1 MIQSESKVT
10 GNKQIHIVLPRISM
24 LSPEQFV
31 KKFKDVKTLP
41 YVVTELSRMIGDD
54 NTTMKDF
61 EDVIK
66 MDPTLVVRLLR
77 LVNSAFY
84 GLSQPVTS
92 IDRAVAFLGM
102 RNLRNMAVT
111 DALQHIFKE
120 RDNTGIFSRKRLW
133 LHCAVVSTC
142 SKILAE
148 RIFGINGD
156 DAYLCGILHDFGKII
171 EEQIARDGFLA
182 ACEACRPTD
191 SLIEHERRFLGTDH
205 CETGY
210 LLARD
215 WGMSSPIQ
223 EAIRDHHTLTEETD
237 PSTLTSILQIAQY
250 ITGQLGYS
258 SLPDV
263 ISPLSPPLVLH
274 LQENR
279 DEYKVLI
286 DDLPEEIAKARDI
299 YET

>member
-1 MIQSESKVT
+1 
-10 GNKQIHIVLPRISM
+10 M
-24 LSPEQFV
+24 LSAEQFV

-61 EDVIK
+61 EGVIK
-66 MDPTLVVRLLR
+66 MDPTLVARLLR

-84 GLSQPVTS
+84 GLAQPVTS

-111 DALQHIFKE
+111 DALQNIFKE
-120 RDNTGIFSRKRLW
+120 RDHTGIFSRKRLW

-156 DAYLCGILHDFGKII
+156 DAYICGILHDFGKII
-171 EEQIARDGFLA
+171 EEQIERESFLA
-182 ACEACRPTD
+182 ACEACQPTE
-191 SLIEHERRFLGTDH
+191 SFIEYERQFLGTDH

-210 LLARD
+210 LLAKD
-215 WGMSSPIQ
+215 WGMSTAIQ
-223 EAIRDHHTLTEETD
+223 EAIRDHHTLAEDAD
-237 PSTLTSILQIAQY
+237 PGTLTSILQIAQY

-258 SLPDV
+258 FLPDIV
-263 ISPLSPPLVLH
+263 SPLSPSLVLH
-274 LQENR
+274 LQENS

>member
-1 MIQSESKVT
+1 MPTAE
-10 GNKQIHIVLPRISM
+10 H
-24 LSPEQFV
+24 FV
-31 KKFKDVKTLP
+31 KRFKDVKTLP
-41 YVVTELSRMIGDD
+41 YVVTELSRMIADD

-66 MDPTLVVRLLR
+66 MDPTLVARLLR

-102 RNLRNMAVT
+102 RNLRSMAVT
-111 DALQHIFKE
+111 DALQNIFKE
-120 RDNTGIFSRKRLW
+120 GSSTGIFSRKRLW

-171 EEQIARDGFLA
+171 EEQIARDDFLA

-191 SLIEHERRFLGTDH
+191 SLIEHERHFLGTDH
-205 CETGY
+205 CEIGY
-210 LLARD
+210 LLARE
-215 WGMSSPIQ
+215 WGMTPPIQ
-223 EAIRDHHTLTEETD
+223 EAIRDHHTLADNAE

-263 ISPLSPPLVLH
+263 ASPLSPPLVLH
-274 LQENR
+274 LQENME
-279 DEYKVLI
+279 EYKVLI
-286 DDLPEEIAKARDI
+286 DDLPEEIAQAQAI

>member
-1 MIQSESKVT
+1 
-10 GNKQIHIVLPRISM
+10 M
-24 LSPEQFV
+24 LTAEQFV

-41 YVVTELSRMIGDD
+41 YVVTELSRMIADD
-54 NTTMKDF
+54 DTTMKDF

-66 MDPTLVVRLLR
+66 MDPTLVARLLR

-92 IDRAVAFLGM
+92 IGRAVAFLGM
-102 RNLRNMAVT
+102 RNLRSIAVT
-111 DALQHIFKE
+111 DALQNIFKE
-120 RDNTGIFSRKRLW
+120 RSSAGIFSRKRLW
-133 LHCAVVSTC
+133 MHCAVVSTC

-171 EEQIARDGFLA
+171 EEQIARDDFIA
-182 ACEACRPTD
+182 ACEACKSTD
-191 SLIEHERRFLGTDH
+191 SLIEHERHFLGTDH
-205 CETGY
+205 CEIGF
-210 LLARD
+210 LLAQD
-215 WGMSSPIQ
+215 WGMSLPIQ
-223 EAIRDHHTLTEETD
+223 EAIRDHHTLAEDAD
-237 PSTLTSILQIAQY
+237 PRSLTSILQISQY

-258 SLPDV
+258 SLPDI

-274 LQENR
+274 LQENM

-286 DDLPEEIAKARDI
+286 DDLPEEIAKVQDI
-299 YET
+299 YEN

>member
-1 MIQSESKVT
+1 MPTAE
-10 GNKQIHIVLPRISM
+10 H
-24 LSPEQFV
+24 FV
-31 KKFKDVKTLP
+31 KKFKDVQTLP
-41 YVVTELSRMIGDD
+41 YVVTELSRMIADD

-66 MDPTLVVRLLR
+66 MDPTLVARLLR

-102 RNLRNMAVT
+102 RNLRSMAVT
-111 DALQHIFKE
+111 DALQNLFKE
-120 RDNTGIFSRKRLW
+120 GSSAGIFSRKRLW

-171 EEQIARDGFLA
+171 EEQIARDDFLA
-182 ACEACRPTD
+182 ACEACSPTD
-191 SLIEHERRFLGTDH
+191 SLIEHERHFLGTDH
-205 CETGY
+205 CAIGY
-210 LLARD
+210 LLARE
-215 WGMSSPIQ
+215 WGMTPPIQ
-223 EAIRDHHTLTEETD
+223 EAIRDHHTLADNAE

-263 ISPLSPPLVLH
+263 ASPLSPPLVLH
-274 LQENR
+274 LQENME
-279 DEYKVLI
+279 EYKVLI
-286 DDLPEEIAKARDI
+286 DDLPEEIAQAQAI

>member
-1 MIQSESKVT
+1 
-10 GNKQIHIVLPRISM
+10 M
-24 LSPEQFV
+24 LTAEQFV

-41 YVVTELSRMIGDD
+41 YVVTELSRMLADD

-61 EDVIK
+61 EEVIK
-66 MDPTLVVRLLR
+66 MDPTLVARLLR

-92 IDRAVAFLGM
+92 ISRAVAFLGM
-102 RNLRNMAVT
+102 QNLRSIAVT
-111 DALQHIFKE
+111 DALQNIFKE
-120 RDNTGIFSRKRLW
+120 KSGTGIFSRKRLW

-156 DAYLCGILHDFGKII
+156 DPYLCGILHDFGKIV
-171 EEQIARDGFLA
+171 EEQIAKDAFLA
-182 ACEACRPTD
+182 ACEACQP
-191 SLIEHERRFLGTDH
+191 SESIIVHEQRLLGTDH
-205 CETGY
+205 CEIGF
-210 LLARD
+210 LLAQD
-215 WGMSSPIQ
+215 WGMSLSIQ
-223 EAIRDHHTLTEETD
+223 EAIRDHHTMAEDGD
-237 PSTLTSILQIAQY
+237 PGSLTSILQIAQY

-258 SLPDV
+258 SLPN
-263 ISPLSPPLVLH
+263 ITSPLPPPLVLH
-274 LQENR
+274 LQENM

-286 DDLPEEIAKARDI
+286 DDLPEEIAKAQAI